1 MSMVQKASKKNVE
14 SFNEETLY
22 KEYKEY
28 VDKDNNY
35 LFKIFNSKDTGLSS
49 KEVTKRR
56 EEYGKNIINEEEKK
70 SIFTF
75 LIDSFKDPFIY
86 ILIILATINFLLGD
100 RLGSLIII
108 LLALTSSIIRLIQD
122 YSAYKFDLKLK
133 SKIFT
138 VTTVIRQNIE
148 KEIPTKDVV
157 VGDIIELNARSIIP
171 SDAILL
177 ESKDLFVNQGVFTGE
192 SVPVEK
198 KINENGKSLLS
209 MDRIL
214 LMNTSVVTGR
224 GKALVIK
231 TGKDTYLGN
240 ISKSTLK
247 NKTLTNFEIGM
258 NAISK
263 TLIQYMVVI
272 TVLVFIL
279 NSLIH
284 HNILE
289 AFFFAV
295 SVAVGITPS
304 MLPMIVNV
312 NLSKGA
318 KSLAKKDTLVKRS
331 EAIENLGAIDVLCTD
346 KTGTLTKGEIILTLS
361 LDSEFKDSVDVLK
374 YAYINSIYST
384 GIKNIVDKAIIT
396 YAKKRNIVID
406 KYEKID
412 EIPFD
417 YERRKASI
425 VIKDNNN
432 YRMLTKGA
440 LIEVIDSCDSIYLNK
455 EIIKLTKKIRDDI
468 LTKAKE
474 LSKKGMQVIALASK
488 KYTDNSNL
496 TDDKG
501 LVFLGVVAFE
511 DPIKPGVKNTINN
524 LRSVGITTKILT
536 GDNVEATQNICSLA
550 AIPNQKVITGE
561 EFNKLSLDEQKRV
574 VEEVSVFARL
584 TPLEKDNIIKLLKE
598 NGHVVGYMGDG
609 VNDAPSLI
617 RADVGISV
625 NTATSIAKEAS
636 DIILL
641 KKSLKVVYEGVLEG
655 RKVYGNIMKYMKMAL
670 SAAFGDVFSVFLASI
685 FLPFL
690 PMLPIQF
697 LLQDLLYDMSQ
708 TMIPFDD
715 VDKEFLIVPHK
726 WDTSDLRRFMNIM
739 GVVASSIDIVAF
751 IGFYYF
757 LGFDAN
763 HAVMFQT
770 AWFIEGV
777 ISQTLI
783 VHFVRTA
790 KIPFI
795 ESTANKYLLIST
807 FLCIIASMI
816 LPILLAPIKS
826 FHFTYLPLNFY
837 IFVIFLSLLYIV
849 VEEIVK
855 KMYIKKYKRWL

>member
-1 MSMVQKASKKNVE
+1 MCMIQRTSKKNVV

-35 LFKIFNSKDTGLSS
+35 LFKIFNSKDAGLSS
-49 KEVTKRR
+49 KEVIKRR
-56 EEYGKNIINEEEKK
+56 EEYGKNVINEEEKK

-108 LLALTSSIIRLIQD
+108 LLALTSSIIRLVQD

-138 VTTVIRQNIE
+138 VTTVIRQNTE

-157 VGDIIELNARSIIP
+157 VGDIIELNAGSIIP

-198 KINENGKSLLS
+198 KISENGKSLLS

-231 TGKDTYLGN
+231 TGKNTYLGN

-468 LTKAKE
+468 LTEAKE

-561 EFNKLSLDEQKRV
+561 EFNKLSLDEQKKV

>member
-1 MSMVQKASKKNVE
+1 MVPKFSRKDVNN
-14 SFNEETLY
+14 FNEETLY

-28 VDKDNNY
+28 VGKDKQY
-35 LFKIFNSKDTGLSS
+35 LLEKFNSKEIGLSS
-49 KEVTKRR
+49 KEVLKRR
-56 EEYGKNIINEEEKK
+56 EENGKNVINEEKKK

-86 ILIILATINFLLGD
+86 ILIILAVINFLLGD

-108 LLALTSSIIRLIQD
+108 LLALTSSIIRLVQD
-122 YSAYKFDLKLK
+122 YSAYKFDVKLK
-133 SKIFT
+133 SKIYT
-138 VTTVIRQNIE
+138 VTTVIRQNVV

-157 VGDIIELNARSIIP
+157 IGDIIKLNAGSIIP

-198 KINENGKSLLS
+198 KVSQNGDSLLT

-224 GKALVIK
+224 GKAMVIK
-231 TGKDTYLGN
+231 TGKNTYLGN

-263 TLIQYMVVI
+263 TLIQYMLVI

-346 KTGTLTKGEIILTLS
+346 KTGTLTRGEIILTLS
-361 LDSEFKDSVDVLK
+361 LDSEFKDSEDVLK

-384 GIKNIVDKAIIT
+384 GIKNIVDKAIIS
-396 YAKKRNIVID
+396 YAKKRNIEID
-406 KYEKID
+406 KYEKVD

-425 VIKDNNN
+425 VIKDEEE
-432 YRMLTKGA
+432 YQMLTKGA
-440 LIEVIDSCDSIYLNK
+440 LIEVIDSCNSIYLNK

-468 LTKAKE
+468 LTKARE

-488 KYTDNSNL
+488 KYSNSNNI

-511 DPIKPGVKNTINN
+511 DPIKPGVKNTIRN
-524 LRSVGITTKILT
+524 LKRVGITTKILT

-550 AIPNQKVITGE
+550 AIPNERVITGE
-561 EFNKLSLDEQKRV
+561 KFSKLDIAEQKKV

-584 TPLEKDNIIKLLKE
+584 TPLEKDTIIKLLKE

-697 LLQDLLYDMSQ
+697 LLQDLLYDLSQ

-739 GVVASSIDIVAF
+739 GVVASAIDIIAF
-751 IGFYYF
+751 VGFYFF

-763 HAVMFQT
+763 HVVMFQT

-795 ESTANKYLLIST
+795 ESTANKYLLLST

-816 LPILLAPIKS
+816 LPILLAPIPS
-826 FHFTYLPLNFY
+826 FHFTYLPLQFY
-837 IFVIFLSLLYIV
+837 LFVAVLSLLYIV
-849 VEEIVK
+849 LEEIVK
-855 KMYIKKYKRWL
+855 HLYIKKYKRWL

>member
-1 MSMVQKASKKNVE
+1 MVPKFSRKDVNN
-14 SFNEETLY
+14 FNEETLY

-28 VDKDNNY
+28 VGKDKQY
-35 LFKIFNSKDTGLSS
+35 LLEKFNSKEIGLSS
-49 KEVTKRR
+49 KEVLKRR
-56 EEYGKNIINEEEKK
+56 EENGKNIINEEKKK

-86 ILIILATINFLLGD
+86 ILIILAIINFLLGD

-108 LLALTSSIIRLIQD
+108 LLALTSSIIRLVQD
-122 YSAYKFDLKLK
+122 YSAYKFDVKLK
-133 SKIFT
+133 SKIYT
-138 VTTVIRQNIE
+138 VTTVIRQNVV

-157 VGDIIELNARSIIP
+157 VGDIIELNAGSIIP

-198 KINENGKSLLS
+198 KVSQNGDSLLT

-214 LMNTSVVTGR
+214 LMNTSVVTGG
-224 GKALVIK
+224 GKAMVIK
-231 TGKDTYLGN
+231 TGKNTYLGN

-263 TLIQYMVVI
+263 TLIQYMLVI

-289 AFFFAV
+289 AFFFAI

-361 LDSEFKDSVDVLK
+361 LDSDFKDSEDVLK

-384 GIKNIVDKAIIT
+384 GIKNIVDKAIIS
-396 YAKKRNIVID
+396 YAKKRNIEID
-406 KYEKID
+406 KYEKVD

-425 VIKDNNN
+425 VIKDEEE
-432 YRMLTKGA
+432 YQMLTKGA
-440 LIEVIDSCDSIYLNK
+440 LIEVIDSCNSIYLNK

-468 LTKAKE
+468 LTKARE

-488 KYTDNSNL
+488 KYSNSNNI

-511 DPIKPGVKNTINN
+511 DPIKPGVKNTIRN
-524 LRSVGITTKILT
+524 LKRVGITTKILT

-550 AIPNQKVITGE
+550 AIPNERVITGE
-561 EFNKLSLDEQKRV
+561 EFSKLDIAEQKKV

-584 TPLEKDNIIKLLKE
+584 TPLEKDTIIKLLKE

-697 LLQDLLYDMSQ
+697 LLQDLLYDLSQ

-739 GVVASSIDIVAF
+739 GVVASAIDIIAF
-751 IGFYYF
+751 VGFYFF

-763 HAVMFQT
+763 HVVMFQT

-795 ESTANKYLLIST
+795 ESTANKYLLLST

-816 LPILLAPIKS
+816 LPILLAPISS
-826 FHFTYLPLNFY
+826 FHFTYLPLQFY
-837 IFVIFLSLLYIV
+837 LFVAVLSLLYIV
-849 VEEIVK
+849 LEEIVK
-855 KMYIKKYKRWL
+855 HLYIKKYKRWL

>member
-1 MSMVQKASKKNVE
+1 MVPKFSRKDVNN
-14 SFNEETLY
+14 FNEETLY

-28 VDKDNNY
+28 VGKDKQY
-35 LFKIFNSKDTGLSS
+35 LLEKFNSKEIGLSS
-49 KEVTKRR
+49 KEVLKRR
-56 EEYGKNIINEEEKK
+56 EENGKNIINEEKKK

-86 ILIILATINFLLGD
+86 ILAVINFLLGD

-108 LLALTSSIIRLIQD
+108 LLALTSSIIRLVQD
-122 YSAYKFDLKLK
+122 YSAYKFDVKLK
-133 SKIFT
+133 SKIYT
-138 VTTVIRQNIE
+138 VTTVIRQNVV

-157 VGDIIELNARSIIP
+157 VGDIIELNAGSIIP

-198 KINENGKSLLS
+198 KVSQNGDSLLT

-224 GKALVIK
+224 GKAMVIK
-231 TGKDTYLGN
+231 TGKNTYLGN

-263 TLIQYMVVI
+263 TLIQYMLVI

-361 LDSEFKDSVDVLK
+361 LDSDFKDSEDVLK

-384 GIKNIVDKAIIT
+384 GIKNIVDKAIIS
-396 YAKKRNIVID
+396 YAKKRNIEID
-406 KYEKID
+406 KYEKVD

-425 VIKDNNN
+425 VIKDEEE
-432 YRMLTKGA
+432 YQMLTKGA
-440 LIEVIDSCDSIYLNK
+440 LIEVIDSCNSIYLNK

-468 LTKAKE
+468 LTKARE

-488 KYTDNSNL
+488 KYSNSNNI

-511 DPIKPGVKNTINN
+511 DPIKPGVKNTIRN
-524 LRSVGITTKILT
+524 LKRVGITTKILT

-550 AIPNQKVITGE
+550 AIPNERVITGE
-561 EFNKLSLDEQKRV
+561 EFSKLDIAEQKKV

-584 TPLEKDNIIKLLKE
+584 TPLEKDTIIKLLKE

-697 LLQDLLYDMSQ
+697 LLQDLLYDLSQ

-739 GVVASSIDIVAF
+739 GVVASAIDIIAF
-751 IGFYYF
+751 VGFYFF

-763 HAVMFQT
+763 HVVMFQT

-795 ESTANKYLLIST
+795 ESTANKYLLLST

-816 LPILLAPIKS
+816 LPILLAPIPS
-826 FHFTYLPLNFY
+826 FHFTYLPLQFY
-837 IFVIFLSLLYIV
+837 LFVAVLSLLYIV
-849 VEEIVK
+849 LEEIVK
-855 KMYIKKYKRWL
+855 HLYIKKYKRWL

>member
-1 MSMVQKASKKNVE
+1 MVPKFSRKDVNN
-14 SFNEETLY
+14 FNEETLY

-28 VDKDNNY
+28 VGKDKQY
-35 LFKIFNSKDTGLSS
+35 LLEKFNSKEIGLSS
-49 KEVTKRR
+49 KEVLKRR
-56 EEYGKNIINEEEKK
+56 EENGKNIINEEKKK

-86 ILIILATINFLLGD
+86 ILIILAIINFLLGD

-108 LLALTSSIIRLIQD
+108 LLALTSSIIRLVQD
-122 YSAYKFDLKLK
+122 YSAYKFDVKLK
-133 SKIFT
+133 SKIYT
-138 VTTVIRQNIE
+138 VTTVIRQNVV

-157 VGDIIELNARSIIP
+157 VGDIIELNAGSIIP

-198 KINENGKSLLS
+198 KVSQNGDSLLT

-214 LMNTSVVTGR
+214 LMNTSVVTGG
-224 GKALVIK
+224 GKAMVIK
-231 TGKDTYLGN
+231 TGKNTYLGN

-263 TLIQYMVVI
+263 TLIQYMLVI

-289 AFFFAV
+289 AFFFAI

-346 KTGTLTKGEIILTLS
+346 KTGTLTRGEIILTLS
-361 LDSEFKDSVDVLK
+361 LDSEFKDSEDVLK

-384 GIKNIVDKAIIT
+384 GIKNIVDKAIIS
-396 YAKKRNIVID
+396 YAKKRNIEID
-406 KYEKID
+406 KYEKVD

-425 VIKDNNN
+425 VIKDEEE
-432 YRMLTKGA
+432 YQMLTKGA
-440 LIEVIDSCDSIYLNK
+440 LIEVIDSCNSIYLNK

-468 LTKAKE
+468 LNKARE

-488 KYTDNSNL
+488 KYSNSNNI

-511 DPIKPGVKNTINN
+511 DPIKPGVKNTIRN
-524 LRSVGITTKILT
+524 LKRVGITTKILT

-550 AIPNQKVITGE
+550 AIPNERVITGE
-561 EFNKLSLDEQKRV
+561 EFSKLDIAEQKKV

-584 TPLEKDNIIKLLKE
+584 TPLEKDTIIKLLKE

-697 LLQDLLYDMSQ
+697 LLQDLLYDLSQ

-739 GVVASSIDIVAF
+739 GVVASAIDIIAF
-751 IGFYYF
+751 VGFYFF

-763 HAVMFQT
+763 HVVMFQT

-795 ESTANKYLLIST
+795 ESTANKYLLLST

-816 LPILLAPIKS
+816 LPILLAPISS
-826 FHFTYLPLNFY
+826 FHFTYLPLQFY
-837 IFVIFLSLLYIV
+837 LFVAVLSLLYIV
-849 VEEIVK
+849 LEEIVK
-855 KMYIKKYKRWL
+855 HLYIKKYKRWL

>member
-1 MSMVQKASKKNVE
+1 MVPKFSRKDVNN
-14 SFNEETLY
+14 FNEETLY

-28 VDKDNNY
+28 VGKDKQY
-35 LFKIFNSKDTGLSS
+35 LLEKFNRKEIGLSS
-49 KEVTKRR
+49 KEVLKRR
-56 EEYGKNIINEEEKK
+56 EENGKNVINEEKKK

-86 ILIILATINFLLGD
+86 ILIILAVINFLLGD

-108 LLALTSSIIRLIQD
+108 LLALTSSIIRLVQD
-122 YSAYKFDLKLK
+122 YSAYKFDVKLK
-133 SKIFT
+133 SKIYT
-138 VTTVIRQNIE
+138 VTTVIRQNVV

-157 VGDIIELNARSIIP
+157 VGDIIELNAGSIIP

-198 KINENGKSLLS
+198 KVSQNGDSLLT

-224 GKALVIK
+224 GKAMVIK
-231 TGKDTYLGN
+231 TGKNTYLGN

-263 TLIQYMVVI
+263 TLIQYMLVI

-289 AFFFAV
+289 AFFFAI

-361 LDSEFKDSVDVLK
+361 LDSEFKDSEDVLK

-384 GIKNIVDKAIIT
+384 GIKNIVDKAIIS
-396 YAKKRNIVID
+396 YAKKRNIEID
-406 KYEKID
+406 KYEKVD

-425 VIKDNNN
+425 VIKDEEE
-432 YRMLTKGA
+432 YQMLTKGA
-440 LIEVIDSCDSIYLNK
+440 LIEVIDSCNSIYLNK

-468 LTKAKE
+468 LTKARE

-488 KYTDNSNL
+488 KYSNSNNV

-511 DPIKPGVKNTINN
+511 DPIKPGVKNTIRN
-524 LRSVGITTKILT
+524 LKRVGITTKILT

-550 AIPNQKVITGE
+550 AIPNEIVITGE
-561 EFNKLSLDEQKRV
+561 EFSKLDIAEQKKV

-584 TPLEKDNIIKLLKE
+584 TPLEKDTIIKLLKE

-697 LLQDLLYDMSQ
+697 LLQDLLYDLSQ

-739 GVVASSIDIVAF
+739 GVVASAIDIIAF
-751 IGFYYF
+751 VGFYFF

-763 HAVMFQT
+763 HVVMFQT

-795 ESTANKYLLIST
+795 ESTANKYLLLST

-816 LPILLAPIKS
+816 LPILLAPIPS
-826 FHFTYLPLNFY
+826 FHFTYLPLQFY
-837 IFVIFLSLLYIV
+837 LFVAILSLLYIV
-849 VEEIVK
+849 LEEIVK
-855 KMYIKKYKRWL
+855 HLYIKKYKRWL

>member
-1 MSMVQKASKKNVE
+1 MVPKFSRKDVNN
-14 SFNEETLY
+14 FNEETLY

-28 VDKDNNY
+28 VGKDKQY
-35 LFKIFNSKDTGLSS
+35 LLEKFNSKEIGLSS
-49 KEVTKRR
+49 KEVLKRR
-56 EEYGKNIINEEEKK
+56 EENGKNIINEEKKK

-86 ILIILATINFLLGD
+86 ILIILAVINFLLGD

-108 LLALTSSIIRLIQD
+108 LLALTSSIIRLVQD
-122 YSAYKFDLKLK
+122 YSAYKFDVKLK
-133 SKIFT
+133 SKIYT
-138 VTTVIRQNIE
+138 VTTVIRQNVV

-157 VGDIIELNARSIIP
+157 VGDIIELNAGSIIP

-198 KINENGKSLLS
+198 KVSQNGDSLLT

-224 GKALVIK
+224 GKAMVIK
-231 TGKDTYLGN
+231 TGKNTYLGN

-263 TLIQYMVVI
+263 TLIQYMLVI

-312 NLSKGA
+312 NLSTGA

-361 LDSEFKDSVDVLK
+361 LDSDFKDSEDVLK

-384 GIKNIVDKAIIT
+384 GIKNIVDKAIIS
-396 YAKKRNIVID
+396 YAKKRNIEID
-406 KYEKID
+406 KYEKVD

-425 VIKDNNN
+425 VIKDEEE
-432 YRMLTKGA
+432 YQMLTKGA
-440 LIEVIDSCDSIYLNK
+440 LIEVIDSCNSIYLNK

-468 LTKAKE
+468 LTKARE

-488 KYTDNSNL
+488 KYSNSNNI

-511 DPIKPGVKNTINN
+511 DPIKPGVKNTIRN
-524 LRSVGITTKILT
+524 LKRVGITTKILT

-550 AIPNQKVITGE
+550 AIPNERVITGE
-561 EFNKLSLDEQKRV
+561 EFSKLDIAEQKKV

-584 TPLEKDNIIKLLKE
+584 TPLEKDTIIKLLKE

-697 LLQDLLYDMSQ
+697 LLQDLLYDLSQ

-739 GVVASSIDIVAF
+739 GVVASAIDIIAF
-751 IGFYYF
+751 VGFYFF

-763 HAVMFQT
+763 HVVMFQT

-795 ESTANKYLLIST
+795 ESTANKYLLLST

-816 LPILLAPIKS
+816 LPILLAPIPS
-826 FHFTYLPLNFY
+826 FHFTYLPLQFY
-837 IFVIFLSLLYIV
+837 LFVAVLSLLYIV
-849 VEEIVK
+849 LEEIVK
-855 KMYIKKYKRWL
+855 HLYIKKYKRWL

>member
-1 MSMVQKASKKNVE
+1 MVPKFSRKDVNN
-14 SFNEETLY
+14 FNEETLY

-28 VDKDNNY
+28 VGKDKQY
-35 LFKIFNSKDTGLSS
+35 LLEKFNSKEIGLSS
-49 KEVTKRR
+49 KEVLKRR
-56 EEYGKNIINEEEKK
+56 EENGKNIINEEKKK

-86 ILIILATINFLLGD
+86 ILIILAVINFLLGD

-108 LLALTSSIIRLIQD
+108 LLALTSSIIRLVQD
-122 YSAYKFDLKLK
+122 YSAYKFDVKLK
-133 SKIFT
+133 SKIYT
-138 VTTVIRQNIE
+138 VTTVIRQNVV

-157 VGDIIELNARSIIP
+157 VGDIIELNAGSIIP

-198 KINENGKSLLS
+198 KVSQNGDSLLT

-224 GKALVIK
+224 GKAMVIK
-231 TGKDTYLGN
+231 TGKNTYLGN

-263 TLIQYMVVI
+263 TLIQYMLVI

-346 KTGTLTKGEIILTLS
+346 KTGTLTRGEIILTLS
-361 LDSEFKDSVDVLK
+361 LDSEFKDSEDVLK

-384 GIKNIVDKAIIT
+384 GIKNIVDKAIIS
-396 YAKKRNIVID
+396 YAKKRNIEID
-406 KYEKID
+406 KYEKVD

-425 VIKDNNN
+425 VIKDEEE
-432 YRMLTKGA
+432 YQMLTKGA
-440 LIEVIDSCDSIYLNK
+440 LIEVIDSCNSIYLNK

-468 LTKAKE
+468 LTKSRE

-488 KYTDNSNL
+488 KYSNSNNI

-511 DPIKPGVKNTINN
+511 DPIKPGVKNTIRN
-524 LRSVGITTKILT
+524 LKRVGITTKILT

-550 AIPNQKVITGE
+550 AIPNERVITGE
-561 EFNKLSLDEQKRV
+561 EFSKLDIAEQKKV

-584 TPLEKDNIIKLLKE
+584 TPLEKDTIIKLLKE
-598 NGHVVGYMGDG
+598 NSHVVGYMGDG

-697 LLQDLLYDMSQ
+697 LLQDLLYDLSQ

-739 GVVASSIDIVAF
+739 GVVASAIDIIAF
-751 IGFYYF
+751 VGFYFF

-763 HAVMFQT
+763 HVVMFQT

-795 ESTANKYLLIST
+795 ESTANKYLLLST

-816 LPILLAPIKS
+816 LPILLAPIPS
-826 FHFTYLPLNFY
+826 FHFTYLPLQFY
-837 IFVIFLSLLYIV
+837 LFVAVLSLLYIV
-849 VEEIVK
+849 LEEIVK
-855 KMYIKKYKRWL
+855 HLYIKKYKRWL